1 MDLSRNPRG
10 LLAALVIGFA
20 VLVTACGSDDDERA
34 AESAPQP
41 AATQEHEAEA
51 AEDTAPAFEHIHGLG
66 AAEGTLYVAT
76 HNGLFRVPRGSRKP
90 QLVGDTRKD
99 VMGFS
104 VISADRFVG
113 SGHPGPGEDLPPALG
128 LIESRDG
135 GKTWKSLSL
144 AGEADFHVLRSA
156 GEVVYAFDGAQGFMA
171 SPNGGRTWRKR
182 QTPAAMFD
190 LAVDPQDR
198 DRLVA
203 ATEAGLFSSG
213 NGGGTWRPVNQ
224 QLAGLLAWPE
234 RGTLF
239 LVDQAGQVQR
249 SSDGAR
255 TFSAAGSVGG
265 QPGAFTAQD
274 GDLYVGLSDSTVRRS
289 TDGGASWTV
298 RAAP

>member
-1 MDLSRNPRG
+1 MDLRRNLRRCFLG
-10 LLAALVIGFA
+10 L
-20 VLVTACGSDDDERA
+20 VLGLSVLSAACGGDDEPAETA
-34 AESAPQP
+34 ATQP
-41 AATQEHEAEA
+41 AAQQEQEPAPAE
-51 AEDTAPAFEHIHGLG
+51 ETAPAFEHVHGLG

-90 QLVGDTRKD
+90 RLVGDTRKD

-113 SGHPGPGEDLPPALG
+113 SGHPGRGEDLPPALG
-128 LIESRDG
+128 LIESSDA

-144 AGEADFHVLRSA
+144 AGEADLHVLRSA
-156 GEVVYAFDGAQGFMA
+156 GERVYAFDGAQGFLA
-171 SPNGGRTWRKR
+171 SGNGGRSWDKR

-203 ATEAGLFSSG
+203 ATEAGLLASS
-213 NGGGTWRPVNQ
+213 NGGRAWRPVNQ

-239 LVDQAGQVQR
+239 LVDQSGQLQR
-249 SSDGAR
+249 SSDGGR

-265 QPGAFTAQD
+265 QPGAFTAQE
-274 GDLYVGLSDSTVRRS
+274 GDLYVALSDSTVRRS
-289 TDGGASWTV
+289 TDGGASWAV

>member
-1 MDLSRNPRG
+1 MEFPRHMR
-10 LLAALVIGFA
+10 GFA
-20 VLVTACGSDDDERA
+20 VALILGASLLASACGSDDEDQA
-34 AESAPQP
+34 AETAPQP
-41 AATQEHEAEA
+41 AAQQEEQAEA
-51 AEDTAPAFEHIHGLG
+51 TGDAAPAFEHIHGLG

-90 QLVGDTRKD
+90 ELVGNTRKD

-113 SGHPGPGEDLPPALG
+113 SGHPGPGEDLPPNLG

-144 AGEADFHVLRSA
+144 SGEADFHVLRSA
-156 GEVVYAFDGAQGFMA
+156 GEIVYGFDGAQGFTV

-203 ATEAGLFSSG
+203 ATEAGLFASS
-213 NGGGTWRPVNQ
+213 NGGKAWRPVNQ

-239 LVDQAGQVQR
+239 LVDQTGQLQR
-249 SSDGAR
+249 SSDGGRSFAP
-255 TFSAAGSVGG
+255 AGSVGG
-265 QPGAFTAQD
+265 QPAAFTAQR